1 VIAAIAA
8 LALASCTKEAS
19 VEVNPGAS
27 HAVGFSTYSPRSLT
41 KAGSTLVGDAD
52 GAGVTHIF
60 GGFQTIGV
68 FAWNTG
74 EDGKFGE
81 TPNFMG
87 GEGAGQKVDLADG
100 GATASSNY
108 TPVKYWP
115 TDGDELT
122 FSAYY
127 PYMVG
132 EDGNVTSGIEVSSNG
147 SKYSFTVNEDVTK
160 QVDFMLADVKSGM
173 TYANSD
179 NGSVDFTFHHMLT
192 RVLFEVKADDD
203 KFTINLKKVFFTAKN
218 SATVSVSYDADKKTT
233 SYNVETA
240 NDERT
245 FRPYDWK
252 KEENGTSGGSG
263 LTLKSTEVFIPY
275 AGENAKS
282 SFLMVPQEVPTELF
296 VEYEISQTVNGGTE
310 TESMIAK
317 VDLSKATDGKGNTI
331 KRWED
336 NNYIK
341 YTLSIGPKVI
351 KVSVESV
358 PGWTTINKE
367 QQL

>member
-1 VIAAIAA
+1 VIAVIAA

-27 HAVGFSTYSPRSLT
+27 HAVGFSTYSARSLT
-41 KAGSTLVGDAD
+41 KAGSTLVDDAADAD
-52 GAGVTHIF
+52 GENTTHLF

-74 EDGKFGE
+74 EGGNFGE

-87 GEGAGQKVDLADG
+87 VGSAGQKVELAKG
-100 GATASSNY
+100 GADASSNY

-127 PYMVG
+127 PYM
-132 EDGNVTSGIEVSSNG
+132 DNNSGIVVSNG
-147 SKYSFTVNEDVTK
+147 SSYKFTVKDNVGD

-173 TYANSD
+173 TYANSGD
-179 NGSVDFTFHHMLT
+179 GSVEFTFHHMLT
-192 RVLFEVKADDD
+192 RVLFEVKASDD

-218 SATVSVSYDADKKTT
+218 SATVSVSYGADKKAT
-233 SYNVETA
+233 SYVVTA
-240 NDERT
+240 NEKWTT
-245 FRPYDWK
+245 FRPYDR

-263 LTLKSTEVFIPY
+263 LTLNSTEVFIPY
-275 AGENAKS
+275 GGKNAKS

-317 VDLSKATDGKGNTI
+317 VDLSKATDGESNTI
-331 KRWED
+331 TSWKA